1 MLLSCITAGFHLF
14 YDLAADMQIW
24 ALLTRSQWRVSDT
37 QVTVKAHG
45 PLVLN
50 SIVGAGLVD
59 VQILWNYINSWWSVL
74 TQIWPLHCNVISC
87 VSSLGNLSYSGDL
100 LLITGMCCSS
110 FVAQKHCHLWE
121 KLGWYLPIKEVW
133 RTISLFNK

>member
-14 YDLAADMQIW
+14 YDLAADM
-24 ALLTRSQWRVSDT
+24 QWRVSDT

-59 VQILWNYINSWWSVL
+59 VQILWNYINSW
-74 TQIWPLHCNVISC
+74 
-87 VSSLGNLSYSGDL
+87 
-100 LLITGMCCSS
+100 
-110 FVAQKHCHLWE
+110 
-121 KLGWYLPIKEVW
+121 
-133 RTISLFNK
+133 